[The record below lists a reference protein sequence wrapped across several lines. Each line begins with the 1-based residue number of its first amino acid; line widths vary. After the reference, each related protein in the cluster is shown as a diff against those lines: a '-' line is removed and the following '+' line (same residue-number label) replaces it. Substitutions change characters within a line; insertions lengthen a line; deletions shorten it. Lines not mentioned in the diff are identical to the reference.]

1 MLGVQELVK
10 LHNVYIHY
18 VMIPSELKYLIAA
31 KVVGTVQLEPRS
43 GSNQAKNPRVYV
55 RSG

>member
-1 MLGVQELVK
+1 MKELIK
-10 LHNVYIHY
+10 LDNLRIHH
-18 VMIPSELKYLIAA
+18 VMIRLELKYLIVA

-43 GSNQAKNPRVYV
+43 GSNPAKNPRVYV